1 MLRKLKWKAN
11 EKSERM
17 EDIFLS
23 AASKKKR
30 ARESGREQTKDGEI
44 EDRTKDGSGV
54 VFFSIGQRSFM

>member
-17 EDIFLS
+17 GDIFLS

-30 ARESGREQTKDGEI
+30 ARERAGDSKRKTE
-44 EDRTKDGSGV
+44 R
-54 VFFSIGQRSFM
+54 